1 MPDQYL
7 RTIRHF
13 NRDIR
18 LYLFAS
24 GLIGFC
30 LFSGIYS
37 LLFNLYLLRL
47 GYGPAFVGQVN
58 AVGGLAFALSS
69 LPSSF
74 LGSRWGNRRMMILGL
89 GLATVGHA
97 LLSQAEFVPTIH
109 QQSFILSMN
118 SLGLLG
124 ISLYIVNGYPYLMR
138 VSSAAQRHHVFSL
151 QAALFPLAG
160 FAGSLVGGFL
170 PGGFASLLQLSLD
183 HPAPYRHTLFC
194 ASLLLTPGVFA
205 LVATG
210 QETREHHEDTP
221 ADATPLPLKLILLL
235 SFIAFLY
242 TASEGAVRTF
252 LNVYLDDALNAS
264 TALIGTLA
272 ASGQLLA
279 TPAALM
285 MPFLVRRFGRTRTFN
300 GAVLCSALILVP
312 LALIPHWGIAGLCL
326 MGTMC
331 LAGIR
336 RPAFTVFQQEMM
348 PPRWRTAMAGAAAT
362 MTGFGYAGVSLG
374 GGYVIEAVGYR
385 ALFLMAGCLTA
396 SGAAIFWLCFR
407 HRDDHAGEPN
417 GLLS

>member
-1 MPDQYL
+1 MPAQYL

-24 GLIGFC
+24 GLVGFC

-74 LGSRWGNRRMMILGL
+74 LGGRWGNRRTMILGL
-89 GLATVGHA
+89 GLALVGHA
-97 LLSQAEFVPTIH
+97 LLSQAEFVPNIH
-109 QQSFILSMN
+109 QQCFILSMN

-124 ISLYIVNGYPYLMR
+124 ISLYIVNGYPYLMGI
-138 VSSAAQRHHVFSL
+138 SSAAQRHLVFSL

-160 FAGSLVGGFL
+160 FAGSLIGGFL
-170 PGGFASLLQLSLD
+170 PGGFAGLLQLSLD
-183 HPAPYRHTLFC
+183 HPTPYRHTLLG

-210 QETREHHEDTP
+210 QETREHYEDTP
-221 ADATPLPLKLILLL
+221 TDATPLPLKLILLL

-279 TPAALM
+279 IPAALM
-285 MPFLVRRFGRTRTFN
+285 MPFLVRRFGSTRTFN

-312 LALIPHWGIAGLCL
+312 LALISHWAIAGLCL

-348 PPRWRTAMAGAAAT
+348 PLRWRTAMAGAAGT
-362 MTGFGYAGVSLG
+362 TTGLGYAGISLG
-374 GGYVIEAVGYR
+374 GGYMIEAVGYR

-407 HRDDHAGEPN
+407 HRDTRGQAGS
-417 GLLS
+417 G

>member
-1 MPDQYL
+1 MPAQYL

-24 GLIGFC
+24 GLVGFC

-74 LGSRWGNRRMMILGL
+74 LGSRWGNRRTMILGL
-89 GLATVGHA
+89 SLAIVGHA
-97 LLSQAEFVPTIH
+97 LLSQAEFVPNIH
-109 QQSFILSMN
+109 QQSFILSTN

-124 ISLYIVNGYPYLMR
+124 ISLYIVNGYPYLME

-183 HPAPYRHTLFC
+183 HPTPYRHTLLV

-205 LVATG
+205 LVAMG
-210 QETREHHEDTP
+210 QQTRERREDTP
-221 ADATPLPLKLILLL
+221 TESSPLPLKLILLL

-242 TASEGAVRTF
+242 TAGEGAVRTF

-279 TPAALM
+279 IPAALM
-285 MPFLVRRFGRTRTFN
+285 MPFLVRRFGSTRTFN
-300 GAVLCSALILVP
+300 GAVLCSALTLVP

-348 PPRWRTAMAGAAAT
+348 PLRWRTTMAGAAAT

-374 GGYVIEAVGYR
+374 GGYMIEAVGYR

-407 HRDDHAGEPN
+407 HRDNHAGEPN
-417 GLLS
+417 GSLP

>member
-74 LGSRWGNRRMMILGL
+74 LGSRWGNRRTMILGL
-89 GLATVGHA
+89 GLAVVGHA

-109 QQSFILSMN
+109 QQNFILSMN

-138 VSSAAQRHHVFSL
+138 VSSSAQRHHVFSL

-170 PGGFASLLQLSLD
+170 PGGFAGLLQLPLD
-183 HPAPYRHTLFC
+183 HPAPYRHTLLV

-210 QETREHHEDTP
+210 QEPREHHEDTP
-221 ADATPLPLKLILLL
+221 TDAAPLPLKPILLL

-272 ASGQLLA
+272 AAGQLLA
-279 TPAALM
+279 IPAALM
-285 MPFLVRRFGRTRTFN
+285 MPFLVRRFGNTRTFN

-312 LALIPHWGIAGLCL
+312 LALIPHWAIAGLCL

-348 PPRWRTAMAGAAAT
+348 PLRWRTAMAGAAAT

-407 HRDDHAGEPN
+407 HHDDRGAVGS
-417 GLLS
+417 G

>member
-1 MPDQYL
+1 MPAQYL

-24 GLIGFC
+24 GLVGFC

-74 LGSRWGNRRMMILGL
+74 LGSRWGNRRTMILGL
-89 GLATVGHA
+89 SLAIVGHA
-97 LLSQAEFVPTIH
+97 LLSQAEFVPNIH
-109 QQSFILSMN
+109 QQSFILSTN

-124 ISLYIVNGYPYLMR
+124 ISLYIVNGYPYLME

-183 HPAPYRHTLFC
+183 HPTPYRHTLLV

-205 LVATG
+205 LVAMG
-210 QETREHHEDTP
+210 QQTRERREDTP
-221 ADATPLPLKLILLL
+221 TESSPLPLKLILLL

-242 TASEGAVRTF
+242 TAGEGAVRTF

-279 TPAALM
+279 IPAALM
-285 MPFLVRRFGRTRTFN
+285 MPFLVRRFGSTRTFN
-300 GAVLCSALILVP
+300 GAVLCSALTLVP

-348 PPRWRTAMAGAAAT
+348 PLRWRTAMAGAAAT

-374 GGYVIEAVGYR
+374 GGYMIEAVGYR

-407 HRDDHAGEPN
+407 HRDNHGETDL
-417 GLLS
+417 G

>member
-24 GLIGFC
+24 GLVGFC

-74 LGSRWGNRRMMILGL
+74 LGSRWGNRRTMILGL

-97 LLSQAEFVPTIH
+97 LLSQAEFVPNIH
-109 QQSFILSMN
+109 RQSFILSMN

-170 PGGFASLLQLSLD
+170 PGGFAGPLTTFPRPSRPLSAYIA
-183 HPAPYRHTLFC
+183 PAPPCYLP
-194 ASLLLTPGVFA
+194 PGVFA

-210 QETREHHEDTP
+210 RETREHHEDTP
-221 ADATPLPLKLILLL
+221 TDAAPLPLKLILVI

-279 TPAALM
+279 IPAALM
-285 MPFLVRRFGRTRTFN
+285 MPFLVQRFGRTRTFN
-300 GAVLCSALILVP
+300 GAVFVLGSDI
-312 LALIPHWGIAGLCL
+312 G
-326 MGTMC
+326 
-331 LAGIR
+331 
-336 RPAFTVFQQEMM
+336 
-348 PPRWRTAMAGAAAT
+348 PPRFNSPLGHCRFMPYGHYVPSGDPPTGLHRFPTRNDATALADRDGR
-362 MTGFGYAGVSLG
+362 GSGYNDRL
-374 GGYVIEAVGYR
+374 
-385 ALFLMAGCLTA
+385 
-396 SGAAIFWLCFR
+396 WLCR
-407 HRDDHAGEPN
+407 AYR
-417 GLLS
+417 